1 MDQYYVFKDNEEKER
16 YLGKSISCEDEY
28 LIEYKK
34 FLTSA
39 YKLIEYTRDKRKKY
53 DDLETKIGLV
63 DAVHQGLERL
73 DYLDYYI
80 KQIHDKVNLL
90 HIT

>member
-1 MDQYYVFKDNEEKER
+1 MDTYYSFANEQEKHK

-28 LIEYKK
+28 LIEYQK

-39 YKLIEYTRDKRKKY
+39 YKLIEYTRGKCKKY
-53 DDLETKIGLV
+53 DDIETKIGLV

-80 KQIHDKVNLL
+80 KQIYDKVIVLN
-90 HIT
+90 IP